1 MHQMRKAFTLV
12 ELLVVIGIIAILI
25 GILLPALQKARAAAN
40 LVDCA
45 SNLRQIGQAM
55 LMYAGDNGGFLEN
68 HCRSVENPA
77 QTGWINIPGGLA
89 NTPLTSPPTANPQG
103 IFAFTGFFQNGDTIG
118 AQTGV
123 NADPYANMG
132 QLIVNG
138 YMGKYDLSPANVTAN
153 MSNSAFAPIRWCPG
167 VPPSD
172 LTATELAWNSNY
184 MLNPHW
190 SYSSYGAAKTG
201 DPAYIATWYRKI
213 TDYAPTQALACE
225 LMYELGSGTGVVVP
239 HPGPG
244 KTAFWNLLMR
254 DGHVATVQDGFILP
268 ANATTPITNKIGG
281 NNGWLFDDAL
291 DILETEADGRN
302 PKTSLALTGYAPG
315 IKTNFLVEREY
326 YYPNTNEYSTAL
338 PYTGQVNWP

>member
-55 LMYAGDNGGFLEN
+55 MMYAGDNGGFLEN

-77 QTGWINIPGGLA
+77 QTGWINKPGGLT
-89 NTPLTSPPTANPQG
+89 NGTATQG
-103 IFAFTGFFQNGDTIG
+103 DFAFTGFFQNGVTIG

-123 NADPYANMG
+123 NADPYANLG

-138 YMGKYDLSPANVTAN
+138 YLGKYDLSPANVTAN
-153 MSNSAFAPIRWCPG
+153 MSNTAFAPIRWCPG

-172 LTATELAWNSNY
+172 LTATELTENSNY

-190 SYSSYGAAKTG
+190 SYTTSTLAGLT
-201 DPAYIATWYRKI
+201 PAVVTWYRKI
-213 TDYAPTQALACE
+213 TDYAPQQALACE
-225 LMYELGSGTGVVVP
+225 LIYELGSGTGVVVP

-244 KTAFWNLLMR
+244 NTAFWNLLMR

-268 ANATTPITNKIGG
+268 ANAKTPITNKIGG

-302 PKTSLALTGYAPG
+302 PKTSVALTGYNPDS
-315 IKTNFLVEREY
+315 TSSFLIEREY
-326 YYPNTNEYSTAL
+326 NYPNTNKYATTPAYNG
-338 PYTGQVNWP
+338 PVNWP